1 MKFNSSIFQYIKDIY
16 TEQLPY
22 FPSNIRASLLILLF
36 CVVAILELYL
46 YILYRRISQA
56 NRLRKQK
63 KWSEYIGNMLANLI
77 VYDSSD
83 EVDEIIDHF
92 YGKFKKLPLRN
103 HIVQQ
108 TLIREITTYHKN
120 FIGKP
125 LQVLEELYLK
135 LHLDEVSR
143 KKIKNK
149 NWEVKIEGI
158 REANEMRITDVADDI
173 IGYTDDENGYL
184 RMEAQA
190 AYLRLSLKDPFHFLD
205 RARERILEW
214 HQLVLFEKITK
225 NKQLQIPSFS
235 KWLRSPND
243 TVVLLCLKLIDHFTQ
258 FDAESEVERLLQHH
272 NPEVVKKSIQIIG
285 KLEFSNA
292 EKSMFEIYF
301 DHKDD
306 IKVEILNALGNI
318 SSSNYN
324 EFLSSRIYSTNMK
337 LKRAALYAI
346 KRSQGLGDKSLKEM
360 FLQTTSEN
368 QSLIKHVLDNRIKE

>member
-1 MKFNSSIFQYIKDIY
+1 MNFNSSIFQYIKDIY

-63 KWSEYIGNMLANLI
+63 KWSDYIGNMLANLI

-83 EVDEIIDHF
+83 EVDEIIDYF

-108 TLIREITTYHKN
+108 TLIREIIIYHKN

-125 LQVLEELYLK
+125 LQVLEALYLK
-135 LHLDEVSR
+135 LRLDDVSR

-149 NWEVKIEGI
+149 NWEIKIEGI

-173 IGYTDDENGYL
+173 IGYTDDENGNL

-190 AYLRLSLKDPFHFLD
+190 AYLKLSIKDPFHFLD
-205 RARERILEW
+205 RARERILDW

-225 NKQLQIPSFS
+225 NKQLQIPAFS

-272 NPEVVKKSIQIIG
+272 NPEVVKKSIEIIG
-285 KLEFSNA
+285 KLEFSNS

-301 DHKDD
+301 DHNDD
-306 IKVEILNALGNI
+306 IKVEILNALGKI
-318 SSSNYN
+318 SSGSYN

-346 KRSQGLGDKSLKEM
+346 KRSQNQGDKVLKEM
-360 FLQTTSEN
+360 FSQTTSEN